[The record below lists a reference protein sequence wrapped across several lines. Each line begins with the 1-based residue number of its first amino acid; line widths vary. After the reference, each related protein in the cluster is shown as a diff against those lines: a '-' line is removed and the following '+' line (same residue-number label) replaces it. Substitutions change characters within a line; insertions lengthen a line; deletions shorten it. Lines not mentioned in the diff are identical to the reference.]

1 MLLNMYVS
9 IGTTAIF
16 SSSMMT
22 VGAPALML
30 STSNLKV
37 QAMYLTTND
46 SLSSSRCQL
55 HGWSHLKKKKC
66 GKSLNL
72 GFLHSSC
79 VLAFGKC
86 LFKKKSFGTQ

>member
-9 IGTTAIF
+9 IETTAIF

-55 HGWSHLKKKKC
+55 HGWSHLKKKKMWQIFKLRIFAFC
-66 GKSLNL
+66 MCVSLWQM
-72 GFLHSSC
+72 F
-79 VLAFGKC
+79 V
-86 LFKKKSFGTQ
+86 